1 MGGGGANGGNDA
13 DGAENKLAKHLGSPE
28 SKGMNGGRSICPHG

>member
-1 MGGGGANGGNDA
+1 MGGGSTDGGNDA

-28 SKGMNGGRSICPHG
+28 SKDMNGGRSIRPRG

>member
-1 MGGGGANGGNDA
+1 MGGGSTDGGNDA

-28 SKGMNGGRSICPHG
+28 SKDMNDGRGIRPRG